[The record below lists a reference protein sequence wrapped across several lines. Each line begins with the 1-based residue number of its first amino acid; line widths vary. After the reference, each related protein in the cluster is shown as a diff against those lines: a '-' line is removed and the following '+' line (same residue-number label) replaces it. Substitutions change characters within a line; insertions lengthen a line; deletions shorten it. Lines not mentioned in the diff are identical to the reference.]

1 MSEHS
6 TPSVAVVGA
15 YGAVGAAAVRAIAD
29 RRPDAVVRL
38 GGRDRAQ
45 AEALLAKSGLR
56 GEAVEVDLHDGRSLA
71 AFCRGA
77 GVVLNCAGPSY
88 QVLDRVAWA
97 ATAAGADYVDP
108 GGDEPL
114 LEALTRPGTFTG
126 TAVITAGMQP
136 GLTGLLPRHLCS
148 TMSRPQRLT
157 AYVGTM
163 DRLTPA
169 GAADYLLSMGGA
181 YGEARGAIR
190 GGIRVEREL
199 EPRTGVELPYA
210 NNRVDVYPYLSFE
223 SARLPEV
230 TGLTEIDWYNV
241 FDGGAHMMN
250 CLSRLQGAMR
260 GESDLAEAA
269 EELTRAAA
277 LDLFGRDPF
286 QLMLFEVTG
295 TDDAGH
301 PATRSLTLRASDT
314 YALTGLASALAVLAV
329 LDGRAAPGVH
339 FGSDVLD
346 AETVLAALRAEPAVG
361 LLEVVDRPILAARA
375 MEEGEL

>member
-6 TPSVAVVGA
+6 TPSVAVVGS
-15 YGAVGAAAVRAIAD
+15 YGAVGAAAVRTIAD
-29 RRPDAVVRL
+29 RLPDAVVRL
-38 GGRDRAQ
+38 GGRDRGQ
-45 AEALLAKSGLR
+45 AETLLAKSGLR
-56 GEAVEVDLHDGRSLA
+56 GEAVEVDLYDGRSLA
-71 AFCRGA
+71 GFCRGA
-77 GVVLNCAGPSY
+77 RVVLNCAGPSY

-97 ATAAGADYVDP
+97 AAAAGADYVDP

-148 TMSRPQRLT
+148 TMSHPRRLT

-199 EPRTGVELPYA
+199 EPRTGVELAYA
-210 NNRVDVYPYLSFE
+210 RNRVDVYPYLSFE

-241 FDGGAHMMN
+241 FDGGTHMMN

-260 GESDLAEAA
+260 GESALAEAA

-295 TDDAGH
+295 TDGAGR
-301 PATRSLTLRASDT
+301 PATRSLALRASDT

-329 LDGRAAPGVH
+329 LDGRKGPGVH

-346 AETVLAALRAEPAVG
+346 AETVLAALRAEPAVE
-361 LLEVVDRPILAARA
+361 LLELLDRPILADRA

>member
-6 TPSVAVVGA
+6 NPTVAVVGA
-15 YGAVGAAAVRAIAD
+15 YGAVGAAAVQAIAD

-38 GGRDRAQ
+38 GGRDLAQ
-45 AEALLAKSGLR
+45 AESLLVKSGLR
-56 GEAVEVDLHDGRSLA
+56 GQAVEVDLHDGRSLA
-71 AFCRGA
+71 QFCRDA
-77 GVVLNCAGPSY
+77 RVVLNCAGPSY

-97 ATAAGADYVDP
+97 AAAAGADYVDP

-136 GLTGLLPRHLCS
+136 GLTGLLPRHLCA
-148 TMSRPQRLT
+148 TMSDPRRLT

-199 EPRTGVELPYA
+199 EPRTGVELPHTD
-210 NNRVDVYPYLSFE
+210 NRVDVYPYLSFE

-241 FDGGAHMMN
+241 FDGGAHMMS

-260 GESDLAEAA
+260 GESGLAEAA
-269 EELTRAAA
+269 AELTRAAA
-277 LDLFGRDPF
+277 LDLFGRSPF

-295 TDDAGH
+295 ADAGS
-301 PATRSLTLRASDT
+301 PATRSLALRANDT
-314 YALTGLASALAVLAV
+314 YALTGLTSALAVLAV
-329 LDGRAAPGVH
+329 LDGEVGAGVH

-346 AETVLAALRAEPAVG
+346 ATSVLDALRAEPAVS
-361 LLEVVDRPILAARA
+361 LLDIGDRPILATRA

>member
-15 YGAVGAAAVRAIAD
+15 YGAVGAAAVRVIAE

-38 GGRDRAQ
+38 GGRDRGQ
-45 AEALLAKSGLR
+45 AESLLAKSGLR
-56 GEAVEVDLHDGRSLA
+56 GEAAEVDLYDGRSLA
-71 AFCRGA
+71 RFCRGA
-77 GVVLNCAGPSY
+77 RVVLNCAGPSY

-97 ATAAGADYVDP
+97 AAAAGADYVDP

-114 LEALTRPGTFTG
+114 LEALTGPGTFTG

-136 GLTGLLPRHLCS
+136 GLTGLLPRHLCATIS
-148 TMSRPQRLT
+148 HPRRLT

-181 YGEARGAIR
+181 YGAARAAIR
-190 GGIRVEREL
+190 GGIRVEHEL
-199 EPRTGVELPYA
+199 EARTGVELPYMT
-210 NNRVDVYPYLSFE
+210 NRVDVYPYLSFE
-223 SARLPEV
+223 SARLPEL

-250 CLSRLQGAMR
+250 CLSRLQGAMH
-260 GESDLAEAA
+260 GESALAEAA
-269 EELTRAAA
+269 GELTRAAA

-295 TDDAGH
+295 TDDAGR
-301 PATRSLTLRASDT
+301 PATRGLVLRAGDT
-314 YALTGLASALAVLAV
+314 YALTGLAGALAVEAV
-329 LDGRAAPGVH
+329 LDGAAGPGVR

-346 AETVLAALRAEPAVG
+346 AETVLDALRAEPAVG
-361 LLEVVDRPILAARA
+361 LLEVVDRPILAVRA

>member
-6 TPSVAVVGA
+6 TPSVAVLGA
-15 YGAVGAAAVRAIAD
+15 YGAVGAAAVRAITE
-29 RRPDAVVRL
+29 RLPDAVVRL

-45 AEALLAKSGLR
+45 AEILLAKSGLV

-71 AFCRGA
+71 RFCRGA
-77 GVVLNCAGPSY
+77 RVVLNCAGPSY
-88 QVLDRVAWA
+88 QVLDKVAWA
-97 ATAAGADYVDP
+97 AAAAGADYVDP

-148 TMSRPQRLT
+148 TMSHPQRLT

-181 YGEARGAIR
+181 YGEARSAIR

-199 EPRTGVELPYA
+199 EPRTGVELPYV

-223 SARLPEV
+223 SARLPEI

-241 FDGGAHMMN
+241 FDGGAHMMS

-260 GESDLAEAA
+260 GESGLPEAA

-286 QLMLFEVTG
+286 QFMLFEVTG
-295 TDDAGH
+295 TDDAGS
-301 PATRSLTLRASDT
+301 PATRSLALRAGDT

-329 LDGRAAPGVH
+329 LDGRAVPGVH

-361 LLEVVDRPILAARA
+361 LLDVVARPILATRA